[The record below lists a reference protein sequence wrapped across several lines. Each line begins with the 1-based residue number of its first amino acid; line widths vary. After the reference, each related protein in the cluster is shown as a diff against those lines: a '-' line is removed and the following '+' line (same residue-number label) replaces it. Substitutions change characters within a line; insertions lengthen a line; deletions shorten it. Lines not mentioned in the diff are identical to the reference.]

1 MKMLQE
7 PNCRCRPPHKE
18 QVCCTCKEHC
28 HPNAGAAP
36 TARVLISASGW
47 FFDLSCDRIHC
58 KIYLKIYKEFSMA
71 GKKKKHSV
79 FKTILKVL
87 LVLLLIGAAAAGVY
101 LYLQNK
107 GGNQSPQ
114 GQNAMLVTQD
124 YTAVVKREDISLV
137 TEGNGIL
144 KPAEEK
150 TVISDH
156 TLVIDSVEAEV
167 GDSVSAGDLIARID
181 PDSIDDA
188 ITVLEGSLEEMD
200 TAIATLPRS
209 GSTSVTSPVTGRV
222 RRIFAEEDDLLSDVE
237 NEYGGIMEIAAAG
250 QLKVSFEPTADTSAG
265 MEVTVH
271 FENDDEEY
279 EPEGIITEIED
290 GIATAVFDDSADYD
304 VDLEASVYDKADHL
318 LGTGLTASRHP
329 YLVEGDYGVVDDIK
343 VSEGDRVEIGT
354 TLLTRTE
361 SAYNDDYHDLLT
373 SREDTIEDLQEM
385 RRLKEKPVIEA
396 AYDGILSAIML
407 QDRAPIT
414 EDAPMYTLMKTDRFK
429 LEAQVDELD
438 IDGVKPGQTAV
449 VVFDAFEDR
458 EYTGEVSKVSSL
470 GQNVNGVTTYTVT
483 IDLEGKEE
491 FKTAMSATASITT
504 REEKN
509 VLTVPVDAVQTKD
522 EKKVVT
528 VLSGEDLS
536 ESEDRD
542 VTLGLVNNTTAEITE
557 GLNEGETVLVIGTTQ
572 LEDMMNM
579 MRGSS
584 GGNYQGGES

>member
-1 MKMLQE
+1 
-7 PNCRCRPPHKE
+7 
-18 QVCCTCKEHC
+18 
-28 HPNAGAAP
+28 
-36 TARVLISASGW
+36 
-47 FFDLSCDRIHC
+47 
-58 KIYLKIYKEFSMA
+58 MA

-79 FKTILKVL
+79 FKKFMKTL
-87 LVLLLIGAAAAGVY
+87 LVLLLIAAAAAGCY
-101 LYLQNK
+101 LLWQRNK
-107 GGNQSPQ
+107 GPSAPS
-114 GQNAMLVTQD
+114 QNDMLVTQD
-124 YTAVVKREDISLV
+124 YTAVVKREDISQV

-144 KPAEEK
+144 KPAEEE
-150 TVISDH
+150 TVVSDH

-167 GDSVSAGDLIARID
+167 GDSVSAGDLIARFD

-188 ITVLEGSLEEMD
+188 ITVLEGSLDEMD
-200 TAIATLPRS
+200 AAIAALPRS
-209 GSTSVTSPVTGRV
+209 GSTSITSPVSGRV
-222 RRIFAEEDDLLSDVE
+222 RRIYAEEDDLLSDVE
-237 NEYGGIMEIAAAG
+237 NKYGGIMEIAAAG
-250 QLKVSFEPTADTSAG
+250 QLKVSFVPEADTSAG

-304 VDLEASVYDKADHL
+304 IDLEASVYDKADHL
-318 LGTGLTASRHP
+318 LGKGLTASRHP
-329 YLVEGDYGVVDDIK
+329 YLVEGDYGVADDIR

-361 SAYNDDYHDLLT
+361 SAYNDDYHNLLND
-373 SREDTIEDLQEM
+373 RENLIDDLQEM

-396 AYDGILSAIML
+396 EYDGILSSIML
-407 QDRAPIT
+407 QDRTPIA
-414 EDAPMYTLMKTDRFK
+414 EDAPMYTIMKTDRFR

-438 IDGVKPGQTAV
+438 IDGVQPGQTAV
-449 VVFDAFEDR
+449 VVFDAFDDR
-458 EYTGEVSKVSSL
+458 EYTGEVSKVSAL

-491 FKTAMSATASITT
+491 FKTSMSATASITT
-504 REEKN
+504 REETN
-509 VLTVPVDAVQTKD
+509 VLTIPVDAVQIKD

-536 ESEDRD
+536 KSEDRE

-584 GGNYQGGES
+584 GGNYQEGGV